1 MPTKTTAVGL
11 ILVFGQS
18 LFGEQL
24 RLFERAD
31 AEQIAR
37 LGSFVGLEGSAFR
50 VPLGHRWKLLLRR
63 IILQAQALRGNEPA
77 APIFRGRFQ
86 GPIGL

>member
-1 MPTKTTAVGL
+1 MSKRRLPFAAVVEDAGDERMGVGG

-24 RLFERAD
+24 RLFERTG

-37 LGSFVGLEGSAFR
+37 LGSFVGPEGSAFSS
-50 VPLGHRWKLLLRR
+50 PSW
-63 IILQAQALRGNEPA
+63 APMETPCFA
-77 APIFRGRFQ
+77 A
-86 GPIGL
+86 

>member
-1 MPTKTTAVGL
+1 MGVGG

-37 LGSFVGLEGSAFR
+37 LGSFVGLEGSR
-50 VPLGHRWKLLLRR
+50 SESLLGTD
-63 IILQAQALRGNEPA
+63 GNSCFA
-77 APIFRGRFQ
+77 A
-86 GPIGL
+86 

>member
-1 MPTKTTAVGL
+1 MSKRCLPFAAAVEDAGGQRMGVGG
-11 ILVFGQS
+11 IFAFGQS

-31 AEQIAR
+31 AEQMAR

-50 VPLGHRWKLLLRR
+50 VPLGHRWKLLLSPH
-63 IILQAQALRGNEPA
+63 N
-77 APIFRGRFQ
+77 
-86 GPIGL
+86 PIGAGAPRK